1 MKNKFNRDVPN
12 TYQIIVN
19 GTLDKKWINDITDM
33 SVDYKMSTSGSI
45 SILTGEIIDQ
55 ASLSGIIN
63 TLINNRNTIIS
74 ITRI

>member
-1 MKNKFNRDVPN
+1 MNNLFNNDLAT

-19 GTLDKKWINDITDM
+19 GTLDKKWIKDITGM
-33 SVDYKMSTSGSI
+33 SVDYKTTTSGSI

-55 ASLSGIIN
+55 ASLNGIIN

>member
-1 MKNKFNRDVPN
+1 MKNQFNRDVPN

-55 ASLSGIIN
+55 AYLSGIIN